1 MVWKP
6 ISTAPYVG
14 DLEIAVIETDG
25 APHAVSFPCHRV
37 VGGWVAAESREW
49 IKVRPTHWRVWPST
63 NASKHKAMSYERMKK
78 REAELKAEVA
88 CMLAAAEAA
97 DVQEDEIF
105 GKDKRGDE
113 MPDWASDKAKRLAK
127 IQEAMAAL
135 EADAKLAAEEER
147 RIEAEKQQQRNAEG
161 RKKPGKP
168 AAPLPDQPDPKAQ
181 RNFTDPDSRIMKS
194 KEGFV
199 QAYNAQAAVDAHCR
213 ARTHAVRQ

>member
-1 MVWKP
+1 M
-6 ISTAPYVG
+6 
-14 DLEIAVIETDG
+14 
-25 APHAVSFPCHRV
+25 
-37 VGGWVAAESREW
+37 
-49 IKVRPTHWRVWPST
+49 
-63 NASKHKAMSYERMKK
+63 SK
-78 REAELKAEVA
+78 
-88 CMLAAAEAA
+88 
-97 DVQEDEIF
+97 EDEIF

-168 AAPLPDQPDPKAQ
+168 APPPTGRTWIPRRK

-199 QAYNAQAAVDAHCR
+199 QAYNAQAAVDAHEAQIVSRTNSRSAAAIR
-213 ARTHAVRQ
+213 ANWCPWSKPIENNLGRKPEWQASAAGLWLLQRTQSQSAQ

>member
-1 MVWKP
+1 
-6 ISTAPYVG
+6 
-14 DLEIAVIETDG
+14 
-25 APHAVSFPCHRV
+25 
-37 VGGWVAAESREW
+37 
-49 IKVRPTHWRVWPST
+49 
-63 NASKHKAMSYERMKK
+63 MKK

-127 IQEAMAAL
+127 MQEAMAAL

-168 AAPLPDQPDPKAQ
+168 APPLPDQPNPKAQ

-199 QAYNAQAAVDAHCR
+199 QAYNAQAAVDAEAQIIVAPNSR
-213 ARTHAVRQ
+213 RRPSTFS

>member
-1 MVWKP
+1 
-6 ISTAPYVG
+6 
-14 DLEIAVIETDG
+14 
-25 APHAVSFPCHRV
+25 
-37 VGGWVAAESREW
+37 
-49 IKVRPTHWRVWPST
+49 
-63 NASKHKAMSYERMKK
+63 
-78 REAELKAEVA
+78 
-88 CMLAAAEAA
+88 MLAAAEAA

-168 AAPLPDQPDPKAQ
+168 APPLPDEPDPKAQ

-199 QAYNAQAAVDAHCR
+199 LKAIGLRQYSG
-213 ARTHAVRQ
+213 ARHYQLGNRRFGTQK